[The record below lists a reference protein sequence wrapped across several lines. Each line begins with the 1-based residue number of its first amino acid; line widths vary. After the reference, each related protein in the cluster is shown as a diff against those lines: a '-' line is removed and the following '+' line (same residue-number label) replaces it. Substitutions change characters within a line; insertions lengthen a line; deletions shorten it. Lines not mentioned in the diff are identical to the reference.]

1 MAWHTHTSNTSK
13 CLCLYHWAL
22 LRFSAGEIGVPLSKT
37 RFSRL
42 FLVPCW
48 SLRNTNS
55 SREVPI
61 HEAYMRPPNHTQL
74 LGNSDQSLTK
84 PCPSRWKQRKK
95 KMVKS
100 ACPTLRVYFRLV
112 LDRIISDKSYIQV
125 ILDRRFFCNILN
137 MYDIQHVVFYQYN
150 TMSVL
155 PIHEVSIT
163 LEIPT

>member
-1 MAWHTHTSNTSK
+1 MTFLTRLNVCAFV
-13 CLCLYHWAL
+13 CHWNS

-61 HEAYMRPPNHTQL
+61 HQAYMRPPNPTQL
-74 LGNSDQSLTK
+74 LANSDQSLTK

-100 ACPTLRVYFRLV
+100 ACPTLRVYFCLV
-112 LDRIISDKSYIQV
+112 LDRKISDKSYIQV